1 MTRGARLTDAEADI
15 RTQVVQ
21 LSWIAFTST
30 PKSEASQRTITLDAD
45 TVKVLRGWEKFQNQ
59 ARLQAGP
66 EWVDSGLVFTRQDG
80 QRCLPWHVR
89 TGSPGSPGQPGY
101 HRSHCTGS
109 VTGLVGV

>member
-45 TVKVLRGWEKFQNQ
+45 TVVEAAGREHGQIIRVLR
-59 ARLQAGP
+59 AR
-66 EWVDSGLVFTRQDG
+66 
-80 QRCLPWHVR
+80 
-89 TGSPGSPGQPGY
+89 PGFGEPRARRLTPYVSATSLS
-101 HRSHCTGS
+101 R
-109 VTGLVGV
+109 